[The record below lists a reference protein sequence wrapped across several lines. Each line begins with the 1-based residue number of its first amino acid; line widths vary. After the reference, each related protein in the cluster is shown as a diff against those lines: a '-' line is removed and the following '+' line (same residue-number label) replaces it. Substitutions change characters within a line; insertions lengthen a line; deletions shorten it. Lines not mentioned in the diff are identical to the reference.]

1 MTVMLAPCSNR
12 FCSVYIDGAL
22 LAPLKAELPT
32 RVGALLRRGERRIVL
47 DMSRVSLIDA
57 GGIGELVR
65 LYNIA
70 SAMDASFRIV
80 HTTRWV
86 RETLARVGL
95 FEILSADGGDAECS
109 IVRQRLRR
117 LAGAVA
123 L

>member
-47 DMSRVSLIDA
+47 DMSRVSFIDA

-95 FEILSADGGDAECS
+95 FELLSADGDAE
-109 IVRQRLRR
+109 
-117 LAGAVA
+117 
-123 L
+123 